1 MPHCGPSFRPPSI
14 FNSQFAF
21 ALLLTLALLALPVA
35 AAEPQRIVTL
45 VPSAAEVLDGL
56 GLAGRIVGVT
66 DYTDFPA
73 GMESLPRIGAFNN
86 LNIEAMVALRPDLAV
101 ATSDGNSPAVIDR
114 LRRLGIDVVVL
125 DLRYWETTQGSI
137 LALGKHTGRERE
149 AAELVAEMNR
159 VAGCV
164 SAATKSAKRPRVL
177 FAFDMNPVIA
187 PGQDSFT
194 NQLIGMAGGESV
206 TKGNPAPYPRLS
218 SEGLIALAPEVIV
231 VSTMNPSKDLEA
243 WKAWLG
249 RWPAIPAVK
258 RGAIRMI
265 DSRTIDRPSH
275 RLVIGLRELAAN
287 LHPELFPKGVCEPK
301 WRSAAK

>member
-1 MPHCGPSFRPPSI
+1 M
-14 FNSQFAF
+14 
-21 ALLLTLALLALPVA
+21 LLTLALLAVPAA

-56 GLAGRIVGVT
+56 GLADRIVGVT

-73 GMESLPRIGAFNN
+73 GMEALPKVGAFNN
-86 LNIEAMVALRPDLAV
+86 LNIEATVALRPDLAV
-101 ATSDGNSPAVIDR
+101 ATSDGNSPAVIAR

-137 LALGKHTGRERE
+137 LDLGKHTGRERE
-149 AAELVAEMNR
+149 AKQLVAEMNR

-164 SAATKSAKRPRVL
+164 SAATKGAKRPRVL

-218 SEGLIALAPEVIV
+218 AEGLIALAPEVIV
-231 VSTMNPSKDLEA
+231 VSTMNPAKDLEA

-258 RGAIRMI
+258 QGAIRMI

-287 LHPELFPKGVCEPK
+287 LHPALFPKGVCEPK
-301 WRSAAK
+301 WRSSAK